1 MFDDLKILYLE
12 DEPLVALDTGEH
24 LKDLGFCDVKVV
36 SKLSDAV
43 ALSGEEKF
51 DLALFDINV
60 DKGQTSLELGHEL
73 ASRGTKVIFASGNS
87 REGREIKGRGI
98 SFLDKPFSLD
108 QLTSMLEQVAD
119 PCV

>member
-43 ALSGEEKF
+43 ALTGEDKF

-73 ASRGTKVIFASGNS
+73 AARGTKVIFASGNS
-87 REGREIKGRGI
+87 REGREIKVRGI

-119 PCV
+119 P